1 MFRKLVGNLSFSPSL
16 VGRLSNYAKSLKKQ
30 KKMRLIAV
38 YMSILALF
46 LQMFGI
52 ILSKNNNILT
62 HESNILYGGVMNKE
76 DFIRRYKQNDLSI
89 RALLSSIGISKNNIE
104 TANSENILPNHHIYK
119 YHIARVALPNI
130 SNKYYSIPGLDTT
143 LYVSKIDT
151 INNTGPAL
159 LGVAS
164 SIGNFAILL
173 NSGDILTENLPKN
186 AHDLYPNNVDIKT
199 TINNVSIQDYKNT
212 TISPNSLINYTIDVK
227 NILDKNISFTT
238 STYIGDILEYADV
251 VNIND
256 GDIDDN
262 KTIHW
267 INKNI
272 PQNSSVQYSFS
283 VRVKSQIPT
292 TAQNS
297 SLPHSYD
304 CKITSTLPGDESLNI
319 PCSIIKQMELK
330 LHKLPHLSETHILLT
345 SLGTLLLSV
354 LLYIKSNQYYEEIR
368 LIRHNINKGNLL

>member
-46 LQMFGI
+46 LQMFVI

-151 INNTGPAL
+151 INNTEPAL

-186 AHDLYPNNVDIKT
+186 AYDLYPNNVDIKT
-199 TINNVSIQDYKNT
+199 TINNSSAQDYKNT

-251 VNIND
+251 VNISD

-297 SLPHSYD
+297 SFD
-304 CKITSTLPGDESLNI
+304 CKITSTLPGDKSLNI

>member
-38 YMSILALF
+38 YISILALF

-62 HESNILYGGVMNKE
+62 HESNILYGGVMSKE

-151 INNTGPAL
+151 INNTEPAL

-186 AHDLYPNNVDIKT
+186 AYDLYPNNVDIKT
-199 TINNVSIQDYKNT
+199 TINNNSAQDYKNT

-227 NILDKNISFTT
+227 NILDKNILFST

-251 VNIND
+251 VNISD

-292 TAQNS
+292 TAQNPL
-297 SLPHSYD
+297 LPHSYD
-304 CKITSTLPGDESLNI
+304 CKITSTLPGDKSLNI